1 MNDTDIIVT
10 SLEQWLGFG
19 KSSPNGRMTTA
30 IFSLVNYYNSARN
43 TMLLVDT
50 QHNHG
55 D

>member
-19 KSSPNGRMTTA
+19 QSSPNGRMIAA

-43 TMLLVDT
+43 TMVLVDK